1 MSFWGGLIP
10 MSKGLLIVISGPS
23 GSGKGTVVKELMRGG
38 DFILS
43 ISATTREPRDGERDT
58 VDYFFISRA
67 EFEKRIKD
75 GGMLEYAEYAGNYYG
90 TPKQL
95 VTEVL
100 ENGKNVILEIET
112 NGALQV
118 KSAFND
124 AVMIFISP
132 ESLSVLEAR
141 LRGRGTETEEV
152 ILKRLEK
159 AKAEILLVDKY
170 DYLVINE
177 ENKVAESAKRVL
189 DIIEAEKSKRL
200 RYGFAERFLKS

>member
-1 MSFWGGLIP
+1 

-43 ISATTREPRDGERDT
+43 ISATTREPRDGECDGI
-58 VDYFFISRA
+58 DYFFIDRK
-67 EFEKRIKD
+67 EFEKKIND

-95 VTEVL
+95 VTEAL

-159 AKAEILLVDKY
+159 AKTEILLVDKY

-177 ENKVAESAKRVL
+177 ENKVEEAAKRVL
-189 DIIEAEKSKRL
+189 DIIESEKSKRL

>member
-1 MSFWGGLIP
+1 

-43 ISATTREPRDGERDT
+43 ISATTREPRDGECDGI
-58 VDYFFISRA
+58 DYFFIDRK
-67 EFEKRIKD
+67 EFEKKIND

-95 VTEVL
+95 VTEAL

-159 AKAEILLVDKY
+159 AKTEILLVDKY

-177 ENKVAESAKRVL
+177 ENKVEEAAKRVL
-189 DIIEAEKSKRL
+189 DIIESEKSKRL
-200 RYGFAERFLKS
+200 RYGFVERFLKS